1 MKIEKI
7 AEIIKKFDEGDIT
20 EEEAIKELEGAEPFD
35 FYTATVEL
43 YLEDEYQIKQD
54 NFPMINKLLKG
65 LYEEDFSK
73 LIDGLEKDHPI
84 KRLMIDHKKF
94 DTVLGILD
102 DIKREIEEGT
112 IQETN
117 EVMKIEIAAE
127 ALTHIEEHI
136 RKEEKLIFPVWYQMK
151 GFDSK
156 GSFLLEEEH
165 RYMMKSHKRLLK
177 KANQKKDQWKKEDWK
192 ELSDLI
198 DALVEEIRFH
208 TFHEGK
214 MFYPILLGESSR
226 KNFDDIKKKMDRL
239 KSNKTPIDNYIKRL
253 NLPILHKRNIERR

>member
-43 YLEDEYQIKQD
+43 YLEDEYQLKED
-54 NFPMINKLLKG
+54 DFPMINKLLKG
-65 LYEEDFSK
+65 LYKEDFSK

-84 KRLMIDHKKF
+84 KRLMIDHMKF

-127 ALTHIEEHI
+127 SLTHIKEHI
-136 RKEEKLIFPVWYQMK
+136 RKEEKLIFPIWYQIK
-151 GFDSK
+151 GSDSK
-156 GSFLLEEEH
+156 VSSLLEEEH
-165 RYMMKSHKRLLK
+165 KDIMKSHKRLLN
-177 KANQKKDQWKKEDWK
+177 KANQEKDHWKKEDWN

-198 DALVEEIRFH
+198 DALVEETRFH

-214 MFYPILLGESSR
+214 MFYPILVEESSR
-226 KNFDDIKKKMDRL
+226 KNFNDIKKKMDRR
-239 KSNKTPIDNYIKRL
+239 KSNKKPIDNYIKRL
-253 NLPILHKRNIERR
+253 NLPMLHKKDS